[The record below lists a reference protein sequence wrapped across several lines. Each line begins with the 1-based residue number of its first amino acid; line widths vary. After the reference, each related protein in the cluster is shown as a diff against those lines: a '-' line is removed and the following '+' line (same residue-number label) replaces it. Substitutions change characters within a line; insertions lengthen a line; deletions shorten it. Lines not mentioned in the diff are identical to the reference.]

1 MNSPSKRDYSPAA
14 VSAWEEMFRAATSI
28 AKDLANSEA
37 WCELS
42 QAEYGVLYTLTKKPE
57 GTRIQDLGSDVLLT
71 QTGLS
76 RLVAR
81 LVDRGLVHRRRDPSD
96 ARGVLLTL
104 TDAGKETQKRVG
116 RVHAREITEALAPR
130 LTEGELAQ
138 LEALCSKLLAPS
150 TSQPRE

>member
-1 MNSPSKRDYSPAA
+1 MDSPKKRDYSPTA
-14 VSAWEEMFRAATSI
+14 VSAWEEMFRSTTSI
-28 AKDLANSEA
+28 ARDLADSEA

-81 LVDRGLVHRRRDPSD
+81 LVERGLVHRRRDPSD

-104 TDAGKETQKRVG
+104 TEAGKETQKRVG
-116 RVHAREITEALAPR
+116 RVHAREITEALTPL

-138 LEALCSKLLAPS
+138 LEELCSKLLTPP
-150 TSQPRE
+150 TS